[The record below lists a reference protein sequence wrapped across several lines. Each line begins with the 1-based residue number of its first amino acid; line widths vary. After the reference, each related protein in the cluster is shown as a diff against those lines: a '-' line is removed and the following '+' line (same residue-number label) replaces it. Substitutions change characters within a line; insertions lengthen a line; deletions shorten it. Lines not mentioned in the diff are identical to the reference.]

1 LLFICQVISE
11 VFFEE
16 ELITYLPGSSW

>member
-1 LLFICQVISE
+1 LSSYIRG
-11 VFFEE
+11 FFEE